1 MVNTE
6 TEVSNSNKVIET
18 VESAAV
24 EPASIPNPVL
34 LNDLS
39 AQDQPSL
46 LSYQQPVSNK
56 MPGVIPLMVTST
68 SMTPIKG

>member
-6 TEVSNSNKVIET
+6 TEVSNSNKAIET

-24 EPASIPNPVL
+24 EPTIIPNPIL

-46 LSYQQPVSNK
+46 LSY
-56 MPGVIPLMVTST
+56 
-68 SMTPIKG
+68 